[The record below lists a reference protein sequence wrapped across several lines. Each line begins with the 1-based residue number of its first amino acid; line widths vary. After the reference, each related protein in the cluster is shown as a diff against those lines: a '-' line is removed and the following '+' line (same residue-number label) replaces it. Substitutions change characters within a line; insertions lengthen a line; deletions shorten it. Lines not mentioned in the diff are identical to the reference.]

1 MNTNRGGGR
10 TNSSRPNSN
19 KPKPAMQ
26 KRAQGPKKAKI
37 NTKVAEVE
45 ASKVAKKPNQAP
57 KRAKAADEIRLNK
70 YIANSGVCSR
80 RDADIYIQ
88 SGNVKVNGVPV
99 VEMGYLVKPGDVVN
113 FDGNVL
119 TPEKKEYILLNK
131 PKNFT
136 TALDEGQEYRNVLE
150 LVKGSTTAKI
160 GAVGRMDKNTTGLLL
175 FTNDTD
181 MIRKFT
187 LPNQKSSKIYQVSL
201 DKNLKFLLGS
211 ADSFPLDDNSVD
223 VIVSFE
229 TIEHLPKFEQFLKN
243 MGETLAKDGK
253 FFISTPMAKETTT
266 NNINP
271 YHEIEWS
278 FTDFQTLIKKYF
290 NIEEVYIQNVIYRN
304 KRSLFEILFKNKNKK
319 YKKIEFEKF
328 SNQIDIQSIKEG
340 YQMLVCKKK

>member
-1 MNTNRGGGR
+1 MSTTRGGGR
-10 TNSSRPNSN
+10 TNNSRPNSN
-19 KPKPAMQ
+19 KPTRVKGERSGAKPAMQ

-45 ASKVAKKPNQAP
+45 ANKTAKKPNQAP

-99 VEMGYLVKPGDVVN
+99 TEMGYLVKLNDVVN
-113 FDGNVL
+113 FDGVTL

-136 TALDEGQEYRNVLE
+136 TALDEGQEFRNVLE
-150 LVKGSTTAKI
+150 LVRGATTAKI
-160 GAVGRMDKNTTGLLL
+160 SAVGRMDKNTTGLLL

-201 DKNLKFLLGS
+201 DKNLKYEDLEKISKGLV
-211 ADSFPLDDNSVD
+211 LDGHRVF
-223 VIVSFE
+223 VEEVSYIENEPKSEIGLKLRTANVKVVRSIFE
-229 TIEHLPKFEQFLKN
+229 HFDYNVLRIDRVAFAGLTKKNLPRGNWRYLTDQEIINLKN
-243 MGETLAKDGK
+243 
-253 FFISTPMAKETTT
+253 I
-266 NNINP
+266 
-271 YHEIEWS
+271 
-278 FTDFQTLIKKYF
+278 
-290 NIEEVYIQNVIYRN
+290 
-304 KRSLFEILFKNKNKK
+304 
-319 YKKIEFEKF
+319 
-328 SNQIDIQSIKEG
+328 
-340 YQMLVCKKK
+340 